1 MHALNKSLSRATTK
15 CALISDVRLITRQY
29 SICDCDVLILQ
40 EDVDSEKIRIFNQIN
55 TLPSEMIVRE

>member
-1 MHALNKSLSRATTK
+1 M
-15 CALISDVRLITRQY
+15 CLITRQY